1 MPEVAAHALPGAPSP
16 HPSRRVNLVLVTQRE
31 LRVFTSFAEADQAD
45 DEQYASLSPAER
57 LNILLDLIAAHREAT
72 GEASTR
78 FERVYRVTELSR
90 L

>member
-1 MPEVAAHALPGAPSP
+1 M
-16 HPSRRVNLVLVTQRE
+16 LVTQRE

-57 LNILLDLIAAHREAT
+57 VNILLDLIAAHREAT

-78 FERVYRVTELSR
+78 FERVYRVTQLSR